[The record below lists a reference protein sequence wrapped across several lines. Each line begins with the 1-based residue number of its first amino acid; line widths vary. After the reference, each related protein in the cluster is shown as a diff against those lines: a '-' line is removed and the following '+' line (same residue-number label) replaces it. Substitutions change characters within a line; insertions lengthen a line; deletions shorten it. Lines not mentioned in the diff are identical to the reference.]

1 MKITAFH
8 ASKNCHNQAHDG
20 LTYFSPN
27 PSYQYLKTLPYRH
40 EAELDLSKAF
50 WCEDVSFV
58 ETLRSNTDT
67 VERLKALGYNAVV
80 YASHKNM
87 LIGASGW
94 GNDCSQI
101 VTLTSEPIKYW
112 ASVEP
117 YAPLAQT
124 YTPPKNIL
132 GPVYHGTDAF
142 FIQYERGSDAG
153 VHFGSKGAALDR
165 MRQTIRSI
173 DVSIEQVSASKI
185 DIDRLKLK
193 NGDWPSGK
201 LHETYALLL
210 RKIQAPRAN
219 TFSILSA
226 LSEKDLNDIVA
237 EYSAKPDA
245 TLYIDTS
252 IAKAK
257 LHGQYEVRVH
267 NETFITTPTKEEAE
281 WYSKVIKQH
290 ELKSAYI
297 HANKLLDL
305 EDGVFSPMSILSE
318 LLKVEPR
325 AKRFF
330 DCVSSAKDNEELHA
344 IMMNALAAFGY
355 DGVKYVNQV
364 EDPGSES
371 YLICDTSKI
380 IPVAQKLPRQPVLA
394 PTPIPETPKSA
405 TALRP
410 KV

>member
-1 MKITAFH
+1 
-8 ASKNCHNQAHDG
+8 
-20 LTYFSPN
+20 
-27 PSYQYLKTLPYRH
+27 
-40 EAELDLSKAF
+40 
-50 WCEDVSFV
+50 
-58 ETLRSNTDT
+58 
-67 VERLKALGYNAVV
+67 
-80 YASHKNM
+80 M

-112 ASVEP
+112 APVGA
-117 YAPLAQT
+117 YAPLIQT

-142 FIQYERGSDAG
+142 FIQYERGRDAG
-153 VHFGSKGAALDR
+153 VHFGTKSAALDR
-165 MRQTIRSI
+165 IHQTIRSI
-173 DVSIEQVSASKI
+173 DVNIEQVNASKI

-210 RKIQAPRAN
+210 TKIQTPRAN
-219 TFSILSA
+219 TFSVLSA

-237 EYSAKPDA
+237 EYSSKPDV

-252 IAKAK
+252 IARAK
-257 LHGQYEVRVH
+257 LHGQYDVRIH
-267 NETFITTPTKEEAE
+267 NETFVTTHTKEEAE

-305 EDGVFSPMSILSE
+305 EDGVFSPMSILNE

-325 AKRFF
+325 AKRFW
-330 DCVSSAKDNEELHA
+330 DSISSAKDNEELHT
-344 IMMNALAAFGY
+344 IMTNALAAFGY

-380 IPVAQKLPRQPVLA
+380 IPIAQRLPRQPDF
-394 PTPIPETPKSA
+394 TPAHLPDTPKSA

-410 KV
+410 TA